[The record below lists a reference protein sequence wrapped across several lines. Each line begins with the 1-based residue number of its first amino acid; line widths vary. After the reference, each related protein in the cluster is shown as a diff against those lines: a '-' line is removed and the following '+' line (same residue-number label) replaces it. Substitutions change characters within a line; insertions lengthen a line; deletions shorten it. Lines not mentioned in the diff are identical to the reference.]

1 MSDFSPHPPKLN
13 KEYTL
18 NHCKKCGHELSPTA
32 EFCGNCGEPVP
43 KRKTAYNANP
53 LILPG
58 QSYSCH
64 IF

>member
-1 MSDFSPHPPKLN
+1 M
-13 KEYTL
+13 

-32 EFCGNCGEPVP
+32 EFCENCGEPVP
-43 KRKTAYNANP
+43 KRKTAYNANS